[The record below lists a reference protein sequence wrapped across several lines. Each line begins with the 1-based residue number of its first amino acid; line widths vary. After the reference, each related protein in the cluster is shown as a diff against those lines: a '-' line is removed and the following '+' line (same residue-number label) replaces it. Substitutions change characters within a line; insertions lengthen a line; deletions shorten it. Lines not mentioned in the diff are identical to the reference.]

1 MVTHGHLSTCLRWSS
16 AKLHSWFPQSHQSQ
30 VHPSPSCTFFFGN
43 LIPWEFTAN
52 WLLWFLISH
61 HLAACIWP
69 STCLK
74 PWSCLVITACHQAL
88 TASLEYGRCR
98 MSWQHIWLYALI
110 NGYGLIALCVCTVDV
125 SIEHENC
132 SNGSFCCDILWPLD
146 HFDLHQNYPQKSYDP
161 KIQRNAMYGLYLRHL
176 TLALRPS
183 GMCSLWWQS
192 CFWKARPMTPSLL
205 QLHNAIR
212 VTSVHL
218 RPTVARIRRMTHLIQ
233 QNVMRWIPHAFK
245 QRLECLSCHKR
256 SFTKPIQSGC
266 FNLAVGILLDLEV
279 ISLFIK
285 KKKAKFHE
293 FETIK
298 IQRKL
303 KDSNHHSLRF
313 QTGRP
318 KFRSSP
324 AAGLLTRQQIVVEA
338 KARQSLI
345 CDVRNYHWNS

>member
-1 MVTHGHLSTCLRWSS
+1 MVHFAATSCDLWIILTCIRIIHRIIRPKNQTERNVWSVNEAPHHG
-16 AKLHSWFPQSHQSQ
+16 
-30 VHPSPSCTFFFGN
+30 
-43 LIPWEFTAN
+43 
-52 WLLWFLISH
+52 
-61 HLAACIWP
+61 
-69 STCLK
+69 
-74 PWSCLVITACHQAL
+74 
-88 TASLEYGRCR
+88 
-98 MSWQHIWLYALI
+98 
-110 NGYGLIALCVCTVDV
+110 IALVGCV
-125 SIEHENC
+125 H
-132 SNGSFCCDILWPLD
+132 
-146 HFDLHQNYPQKSYDP
+146 YD
-161 KIQRNAMYGLYLRHL
+161 G
-176 TLALRPS
+176 
-183 GMCSLWWQS
+183 
-192 CFWKARPMTPSLL
+192 KAVFEKRAPMTPSLL
-205 QLHNAIR
+205 QLHNAIT

-218 RPTVARIRRMTHLIQ
+218 RPMARIRRMTHLIQ
-233 QNVMRWIPHAFK
+233 QNVMRGIPHAFK

-266 FNLAVGILLDLEV
+266 FHLAVGILLDLEV

-338 KARQSLI
+338 KAKLNMWCQKLPLKQKDMMKRIEQAGRATSASIDLDSCSPLRVTKLEYKIQPHTNVSFSLRSSYV
-345 CDVRNYHWNS
+345 CST